1 MGDPAK
7 SAVRR
12 RGIQSVG
19 IGLGVL
25 DALTSLDGPAPL
37 GAISIACGLSLSQTH
52 RYLASLVE
60 AGMARQD
67 AESGRYE
74 LGPAALRL
82 GLSALSKVDAFDAAN
97 QGLTRFS
104 RETGRTV
111 QIAALGPSGPI
122 VVRWVMGSP
131 PVATSLQVG
140 APLPMLRS
148 ATGHIFL
155 AFRPQAQTQA
165 IVERETQ
172 AARGLKPVDVE
183 GLRAAVRAAGYSA
196 IDQNFIPGLRA
207 TAMPIFDF
215 QGEAILA
222 AAVVASDAFD
232 PAGDAGIRE
241 RLAKT
246 CREISASIGGPGAH
260 G

>member
-1 MGDPAK
+1 MDKPVKPA
-7 SAVRR
+7 RR

-25 DALTSLDGPAPL
+25 DALTRLDGPAPL
-37 GAISIACGLSLSQTH
+37 GAISAACGLSLSQTH
-52 RYLASLVE
+52 RYLASLVD

-97 QGLTRFS
+97 EALTRFS

-111 QIAALGPSGPI
+111 QIAALGPFGPI

-140 APLPMLRS
+140 APLPLLRS

-155 AFRPQAQTQA
+155 AFRPEAQTRA
-165 IVERETQ
+165 IVERETE
-172 AARGLKPVDVE
+172 AAKGLRPVDVDK
-183 GLRAAVRAAGYSA
+183 LRAAVRAAGYSA
-196 IDQNFIPGLRA
+196 IDQDFIPGLRA

-232 PAGDAGIRE
+232 PAGDAAIRE
-241 RLAKT
+241 TLAKA
-246 CREISASIGGPGAH
+246 CREIGAAIGASAMRA
-260 G
+260 